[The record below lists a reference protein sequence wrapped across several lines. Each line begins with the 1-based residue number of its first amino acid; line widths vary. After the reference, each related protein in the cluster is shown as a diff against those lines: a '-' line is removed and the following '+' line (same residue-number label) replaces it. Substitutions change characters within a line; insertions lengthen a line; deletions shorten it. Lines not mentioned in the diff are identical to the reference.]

1 MCLSSLF
8 CNDTSLVTYSEPA
21 AARNGVRA
29 GGALVWKAPGACD
42 EEHWEDKMANAAAW
56 IVSQL
61 AGREGDVCPTP
72 GAIWCGCQHRRADG
86 VSSGVSH
93 LVCHV
98 NLKWQHPH
106 LVSSALPG
114 GLDSP
119 GTEGVF
125 SCMAAW
131 KAVVQIRQ
139 GSLLWPCSSL
149 GSGDVLP
156 SRDGGFQKSERHLCP
171 WHRNCQAGAMC

>member
-1 MCLSSLF
+1 M
-8 CNDTSLVTYSEPA
+8 TYSEPA
-21 AARNGVRA
+21 AARSSVRA

-42 EEHWEDKMANAAAW
+42 EGHWEDKMANAAAW
-56 IVSQL
+56 IVSQP
-61 AGREGDVCPTP
+61 AGGEGGVCPAP
-72 GAIWCGCQHRRADG
+72 GAIWCGCQHRREDG
-86 VSSGVSH
+86 VSFGVSC
-93 LVCHV
+93 LLCRVK
-98 NLKWQHPH
+98 NLQWQHPH
-106 LVSSALPG
+106 LRSSALPA
-114 GLDSP
+114 GLGSP

-131 KAVVQIRQ
+131 KAVVQIQQ

-156 SRDGGFQKSERHLCP
+156 SRDGGFQKSECHLCP